1 MVSAAVT
8 EFVLFLHVL
17 AAFLFGATTVIASAS
32 ALGAALPESTLKL
45 SDRLW
50 DVGGIGTL
58 VFGIW
63 LALDEYSIV
72 DAWILIAFVL
82 WAGAYE
88 LGRRARTDPT
98 PWHWLRT
105 IVVVLLLVDM
115 VWKPGA

>member
-1 MVSAAVT
+1 VI

-17 AAFLFGATTVIASAS
+17 GAFMLGATAVVGSAVV
-32 ALGAALPESTLKL
+32 LGAAVPERTVRL
-45 SDRLW
+45 SNVLW
-50 DVGGIGTL
+50 DVGGIATL

-82 WAGAYE
+82 WAIATE
-88 LGRRARTDPT
+88 LGRRARTEPV
-98 PWHWLRT
+98 PWHWLRVA
-105 IVVVLLLVDM
+105 VVVLLLADM